1 MTRSMIVAAMALAF
15 GGGAALAQNGSVPA
29 PAPAPTTLAPTANG
43 IARPGLA
50 AMAGIQKAC
59 AADFAS
65 LCPGMRPG
73 DGKLG
78 LCIRQHQDKVSS
90 GCRDALGALRG
101 MRR

>member
-1 MTRSMIVAAMALAF
+1 MTRSMIIAALTLTLAF
-15 GGGAALAQNGSVPA
+15 GGGAALAQNETAQTPA
-29 PAPAPTTLAPTANG
+29 APTATG
-43 IARPGLA
+43 ATRPGLA

-65 LCPGMRPG
+65 LCPGMHPG

-78 LCIRQHQDKVSS
+78 PCIRQHQDKVSS